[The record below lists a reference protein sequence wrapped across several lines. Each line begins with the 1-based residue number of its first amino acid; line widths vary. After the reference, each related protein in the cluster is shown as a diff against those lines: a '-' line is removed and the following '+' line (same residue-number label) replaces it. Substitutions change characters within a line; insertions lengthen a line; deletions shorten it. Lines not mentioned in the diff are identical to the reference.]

1 LRPLL
6 QHRCID
12 DLARR
17 TSGPFCQPLAQAPNL
32 AGSLDHAEAGAH
44 RTNATDRHIGRSGH
58 REPDRRKAQH
68 QPVHVLARRQV
79 LALAHDVPDIAEHEE
94 IAGDRA
100 REACDIVGISG
111 HETGGKAPGKIRR
124 RIRFRDRIA
133 DALRQFLA
141 DDDASVAREF
151 DEACGEVGIIGRQR
165 RLDIL
170 GDQPGAVPQGR
181 IELQVGELARL
192 VLRRQNGAGI
202 AGMRPQRRA
211 HGSAERHA
219 CESHYQGRAEPQP
232 PHPKKSNVF
241 TSLNMAMPLL
251 RHNCPDER
259 RASLRRQDCVEF
271 A

>member
-1 LRPLL
+1 M
-6 QHRCID
+6 
-12 DLARR
+12 
-17 TSGPFCQPLAQAPNL
+17 
-32 AGSLDHAEAGAH
+32 
-44 RTNATDRHIGRSGH
+44 
-58 REPDRRKAQH
+58 
-68 QPVHVLARRQV
+68 

-100 REACDIVGISG
+100 REACDIVGVAG
-111 HETGGKAPGKIRR
+111 HETGGKAPGNIRR
-124 RIRFRDRIA
+124 RVRFRDRIA

-141 DDDASVAREF
+141 DGDAFVAREF
-151 DEACGEVGIIGRQR
+151 DEACGEVGIVGRQR

-181 IELQVGELARL
+181 IELQIGELGRL

-219 CESHYQGRAEPQP
+219 CESHRQGRTEPQP
-232 PHPKKSNVF
+232 PHPRKSNVF
-241 TSLNMAMPLL
+241 IYPQHGVPFL